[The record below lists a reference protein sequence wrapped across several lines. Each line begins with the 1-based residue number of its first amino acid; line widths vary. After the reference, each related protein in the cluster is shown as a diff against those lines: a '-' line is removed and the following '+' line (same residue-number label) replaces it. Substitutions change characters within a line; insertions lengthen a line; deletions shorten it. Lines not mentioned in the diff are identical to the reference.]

1 MPEGCRRSDART
13 GFKSFTAA
21 IVAACLLVPAAAAAQ
36 EPLPIE
42 PPSTGIPLADEL
54 TREVQREAGALA
66 PDVVDPGPSG
76 GDPQPAEPGPG
87 EPVDP
92 PPADP
97 RSSDPPPRAQ
107 PIAVGVA
114 DSPANQL
121 TSPGSGQTPV
131 ARTEDGGARADASTG
146 ATPVRPATGA
156 RPEGQRLRAAA
167 DEPAS
172 TVLERIVG
180 VVPTPVKIAIGML
193 VAMLAFAIAGARR
206 TQRRLA
212 LAEQFATTD
221 ALTGLPNRRHADEV
235 LERLL
240 AAARRTRRP
249 LAVVLF
255 DLDHFK
261 AINDNFGHSIGDEA
275 LRAIASATRELLRG
289 SDHAARFGGEEFL
302 LLLPETSA
310 DDALIVAEKLRAQI
324 AELEVEGL
332 DREVTASFGV
342 AAYPD
347 HEATADRLIEAA
359 DAALYRAKA
368 AGRNRV
374 KSTLEVVAA

>member
-21 IVAACLLVPAAAAAQ
+21 IVAACLLVPATAVAQ

-42 PPSTGIPLADEL
+42 PPTTSVALVDEI

-92 PPADP
+92 PQADP
-97 RSSDPPPRAQ
+97 RASDPPPRAQ
-107 PIAVGVA
+107 PTAVDVA

-212 LAEQFATTD
+212 LAEQCATTD

-249 LAVVLF
+249 LSVVLF

-275 LRAIASATRELLRG
+275 LRATATATRELLRG

-374 KSTLEVVAA
+374 KSPLEVVAA

>member
-21 IVAACLLVPAAAAAQ
+21 IVAVCLLVPAAAAAQ

-87 EPVDP
+87 EPVD
-92 PPADP
+92 A

-107 PIAVGVA
+107 PIAVDVA

-172 TVLERIVG
+172 TVLERIVD

-212 LAEQFATTD
+212 LAEQCATTD

-275 LRAIASATRELLRG
+275 LRATASATRELLRG

>member
-76 GDPQPAEPGPG
+76 GDPQPAEPGSG

-107 PIAVGVA
+107 PIAVDVA

-212 LAEQFATTD
+212 LAEQCATTD

-261 AINDNFGHSIGDEA
+261 AINDKFGHSIGDEA
-275 LRAIASATRELLRG
+275 LRATASATRELLRG

>member
-42 PPSTGIPLADEL
+42 PPTTSVALVDEI
-54 TREVQREAGALA
+54 TREVQRQAGALA
-66 PDVVDPGPSG
+66 PGVVAPGPSG
-76 GDPQPAEPGPG
+76 GKPQMVEPGPG
-87 EPVDP
+87 E
-92 PPADP
+92 PADP

-107 PIAVGVA
+107 PIAVDVA

-212 LAEQFATTD
+212 LAEQCATTD

-275 LRAIASATRELLRG
+275 LRATASATRELLRG

-347 HEATADRLIEAA
+347 HKATADRLIEAA

>member
-21 IVAACLLVPAAAAAQ
+21 IVAVCLLVPAVAAAQ

-76 GDPQPAEPGPG
+76 GDPQSAEPGPG

-107 PIAVGVA
+107 PIAVDLA

-121 TSPGSGQTPV
+121 TSPGLGQTPV

-146 ATPVRPATGA
+146 ATPGRPATGA

-193 VAMLAFAIAGARR
+193 VAMLGFAIAGARR

-212 LAEQFATTD
+212 LAEQCATTD

-275 LRAIASATRELLRG
+275 LRATASATRELLRG

-374 KSTLEVVAA
+374 ESTLEVVAA

>member
-107 PIAVGVA
+107 PIAVDVA

-212 LAEQFATTD
+212 LAEQCATTD

-275 LRAIASATRELLRG
+275 LRATASATRELLRG

>member
-21 IVAACLLVPAAAAAQ
+21 IVAVCLLVPAAAAAQ

-92 PPADP
+92 

-107 PIAVGVA
+107 PIAVDVA

-193 VAMLAFAIAGARR
+193 VAMLGFAIAGARR

-212 LAEQFATTD
+212 LAEQCATTD

-275 LRAIASATRELLRG
+275 LRATASATRELLRG

>member
-21 IVAACLLVPAAAAAQ
+21 IVAVCLLVPAAAAAQ

-107 PIAVGVA
+107 PIAVDVA

-212 LAEQFATTD
+212 LAEQCATTD

-235 LERLL
+235 LERLP

-275 LRAIASATRELLRG
+275 LRATASATRELLRG

-374 KSTLEVVAA
+374 ESSLETVAA

>member
-21 IVAACLLVPAAAAAQ
+21 IVAVCLLVPAAAAAQ

-92 PPADP
+92 

-107 PIAVGVA
+107 PIAVDVA

-212 LAEQFATTD
+212 LAEQCATTD

-275 LRAIASATRELLRG
+275 LRATASATRELLRG